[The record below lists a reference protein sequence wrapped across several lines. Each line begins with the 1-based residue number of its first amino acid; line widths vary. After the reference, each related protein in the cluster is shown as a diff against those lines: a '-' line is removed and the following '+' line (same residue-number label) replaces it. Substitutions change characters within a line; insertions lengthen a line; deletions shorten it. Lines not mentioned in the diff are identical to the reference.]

1 MAAAMPASD
10 GIIATFL
17 SLADLSA
24 FDAAFQI
31 EGVIKTG
38 HIVDITKEDLVKIG
52 KVLNLQ
58 LLIFLI

>member
-24 FDAAFQI
+24 FDAAFQ
-31 EGVIKTG
+31 VIKTG